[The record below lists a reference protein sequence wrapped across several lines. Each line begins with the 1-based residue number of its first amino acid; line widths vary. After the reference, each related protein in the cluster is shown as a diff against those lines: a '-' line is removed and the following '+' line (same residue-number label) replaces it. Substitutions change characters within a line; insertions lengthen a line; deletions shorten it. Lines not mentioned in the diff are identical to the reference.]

1 MAASRGTL
9 LRVFEILAVVCLL
22 PYVCGQ
28 SLQAQQ
34 AQEPGGPQYVI
45 ARIDFVGNHR
55 VQSDTLRARIFSR
68 VGDPYSVDAIR
79 RDFQA
84 LWNTQFFE
92 DIRLEVEDSPTQPN
106 GKIVVFHVTER
117 PIIRRIEYKG
127 NKSITESDILDAFK
141 QRKVGLTVESQFDPT
156 KIKRAEVVLKELLSE
171 HGRQFATVKPTY
183 ERIAASNAV
192 KLVFNIVEGPKVK
205 VGTITIV
212 GNKAFSSRKIIRTMR
227 HDRPISVPLGF
238 TYIPIMSKTFD
249 RPKLDEDLEVG
260 VRGLYQDNGY
270 FKVVVDVKELKT
282 VDVNR
287 AGVPGP
293 WPLVGAKHGK
303 ATNITVSVEEGERYR
318 MGKLAFRSSDPDQG
332 LIFKPEILARAFP
345 LKEGDI
351 FSATKI
357 RKSLDN
363 YKALYGQYGYIDFV
377 ATPLTEVDDT
387 KKIVNL
393 TMEFDQQKQFF
404 VRRIE
409 FSGNTTTRDK
419 VIRREL
425 LLDEGQVYNNRLW
438 ELSLLRLNQ
447 LGYFDAIKPENA
459 ELKRNVKNGT
469 VDIKLKVKEKGKQS
483 ISFSGGVSGLS
494 GSFVGFSYQTNN
506 FLGLGETLT
515 LSAQVGDIQRTINF
529 GFTEPYLFDRPIS
542 TGFTVFSSK
551 YDYNTARQ
559 EGILLGQQIAIDP
572 ALQENY
578 NTDSK
583 GFTVFASYPLRRL
596 SFTRVGLSYGWSTTD
611 ITPFSQ
617 SATLLFEFTRF
628 TSLAGPSA
636 LNGIRSSQLTPTI
649 YYNTVDSPVNPT
661 HGKSFS
667 YGATIVGGPLG
678 GNVDTVSNVFEMTY
692 FHPHY
697 HRRNVIALRVQGR
710 MITGFG
716 GKEVPPNNRFYAGGE
731 QDIRGYDVYT
741 ISPFVFIPFST
752 TAPITFLNP
761 QVLNSQ
767 GLPTAQTIPI
777 NVLEFVPT
785 RPGGDMLGVSNFEYR
800 IPIVGTYVSLSI
812 FHDLGLNGIL
822 RKSQLQ
828 LDPSAIASLNEQ
840 YPNPDFPLCL
850 PNKQN
855 TPINHCVTIPRNLP
869 IASGTDFRP
878 HSSAGLEVDIQIP
891 IIQAPF
897 RIYYAYNYL
906 RLNETITPTLGA
918 YSLTA
923 VQRDYLDNTLG
934 VFKTQIV
941 PSLNDFLIH
950 TQSSQTVPPGLLEP
964 KASLRFAVSRTF

>member
-9 LRVFEILAVVCLL
+9 LRALEILAVVCLL
-22 PYVCGQ
+22 PFFGGQ
-28 SLQAQQ
+28 SLWAQQ
-34 AQEPGGPQYVI
+34 AQEPAGPQYVI
-45 ARIDFVGNHR
+45 TRIDFVGNHR
-55 VQSDTLRARIFSR
+55 IQTDTLRARIFSR
-68 VGDPYSVDAIR
+68 AGDPYSVDAVR

-92 DIRLEVEDSPTQPN
+92 DIRLEVEDSPDRPN
-106 GKIVVFHVTER
+106 GKIIVFHVTER

-127 NKSITESDILDAFK
+127 NKSVTESDILDAFK

-156 KIKRAEVVLKELLSE
+156 KIKRAEVVLKELLAE

-192 KLVFNIVEGPKVK
+192 KLVFNIEEGPKVK

-227 HDRPISVPLGF
+227 HDRPISIPLGF
-238 TYIPIMSKTFD
+238 TDIPLMSKTFN
-249 RPKLDEDLEVG
+249 RSKLDEDLEVG
-260 VRGLYQDNGY
+260 VRGLYQDQGY

-282 VDVNR
+282 VDLSR
-287 AGVPGP
+287 GGIPGP
-293 WPLVGAKHGK
+293 IPLVGAKHGK
-303 ATNITVSVEEGERYR
+303 ATNITVSIGEGERFR
-318 MGKLAFRSSDPDQG
+318 MGKITFRSSDPDQG

-345 LKEGDI
+345 LREGDI
-351 FSATKI
+351 FSASKV
-357 RKSLDN
+357 RKALDN
-363 YKALYGQYGYIDFV
+363 YKQLYGQYGYIDFV
-377 ATPLTEVDDT
+377 AMPLTEVDDT
-387 KKIVNL
+387 KKVVNL
-393 TMEFDQQKQFF
+393 TMEFDQQKEFF

-425 LLDEGQVYNNRLW
+425 LLDEGQVFNNRMW

-447 LGYFDAIKPENA
+447 LGYFEAIKPENA
-459 ELKRNVKNGT
+459 ELKRNVKAGT

-494 GSFVGFSYQTNN
+494 GGFVGFSYQTNN

-515 LSAQVGDIQRTINF
+515 LSAQIGDIQRSINF

-542 TGFTVFSSK
+542 TGFTIFAQR

-559 EGILLGQQIAIDP
+559 EGILLGQQIAINP

-583 GFTVFASYPLRRL
+583 GFTVFGSYPLRRL
-596 SFTRVGLSYGWSTTD
+596 SFTRIGLSYGWSTTD

-617 SATLLFEFTRF
+617 SATLLFEFTKF

-661 HGKSFS
+661 RGKSIS

-678 GNVDTVSNVFEMTY
+678 GNVNTISNVFEMTY

-697 HRRNVIALRVQGR
+697 HHRNVFAARFQAR

-731 QDIRGYDVYT
+731 QDIRGFDVYT

-752 TAPITFLNP
+752 TTPIAYKDPTLLGP
-761 QVLNSQ
+761 DGQPTQVVKNF
-767 GLPTAQTIPI
+767 

-785 RPGGDMLGVSNFEYR
+785 RPGGDMLGVSNVEYR
-800 IPIVGTYVSLSI
+800 IPIVGSYVSLSI
-812 FHDLGLNGIL
+812 FHDMGLNGIL

-840 YPNPDFPLCL
+840 YPNTDFPLCA
-850 PNKQN
+850 PHTVN
-855 TPINHCVTIPRNLP
+855 TLENPCVRIPKNLSV
-869 IASGTDFRP
+869 ASGTNFRP
-878 HSSAGLEVDIQIP
+878 HSSAGLEIEFQIP

-906 RLNETITPTLGA
+906 RLNETITPDLGA
-918 YSLTA
+918 FYVTPVDRDSL
-923 VQRDYLDNTLG
+923 DKKGL
-934 VFKTQIV
+934 FKTQV
-941 PSLNDFLIH
+941 VKQLNDFLGL
-950 TQSSQTVPPGLLEP
+950 TRSSQKVPPGLLEP
-964 KASLRFAVSRTF
+964 KATLRFAVSRTF